1 MPFVILETT
10 SVNHELG
17 KFFHPLWAKFRT
29 SKNPG
34 RFAQLGD
41 LEKVKASLR
50 DGLESNI
57 NWTNPDSKSETYPG
71 GETCLMMAIL
81 GDYRSP
87 TKYSVIK
94 VNVIKSMYIGSNWNF
109 SSSWVILGWTSTNR
123 IILEQQLLSTP
134 SMPRTFRH
142 AVRLL
147 LTQPGIDLTIRT
159 WAGQCSNGWHGWRL
173 GGRQVCVDLVDRL
186 RFKASWEL
194 CDEMREL
201 FGLPPLPPPW
211 PRPPLLLL
219 KSRTRLP
226 TRWRWRKWPG
236 LLCPWLH

>member
-41 LEKVKASLR
+41 LEKVKARLR
-50 DGLESNI
+50 DSLERNI
-57 NWTNPDSKSETYPG
+57 NWTNPDSKSETHPG
-71 GETCLMMAIL
+71 GDTCLMMAIL

-94 VNVIKSMYIGSNWNF
+94 VNVIKSKYIGSNWNF
-109 SSSWVILGWTSTNR
+109 SSSWVILGWTSANR

-134 SMPRTFRH
+134 SINESP
-142 AVRLL
+142 
-147 LTQPGIDLTIRT
+147 DL
-159 WAGQCSNGWHGWRL
+159 
-173 GGRQVCVDLVDRL
+173 
-186 RFKASWEL
+186 
-194 CDEMREL
+194 
-201 FGLPPLPPPW
+201 
-211 PRPPLLLL
+211 PLLRN
-219 KSRTRLP
+219 KSNIYWEIYFGQTKGN
-226 TRWRWRKWPG
+226 TDDRKRQI
-236 LLCPWLH
+236 LIENCQK

>member
-41 LEKVKASLR
+41 LEKVKARLR
-50 DGLESNI
+50 DSLERNI
-57 NWTNPDSKSETYPG
+57 NWTNPDSKSETHPG
-71 GETCLMMAIL
+71 GDTCLMMAIL

-94 VNVIKSMYIGSNWNF
+94 VNVIKSKYIGSNWNF

-123 IILEQQLLSTP
+123 TILKQQLLSTP
-134 SMPRTFRH
+134 SMPGTFRQFASFWLNLGLIWPSEPGQGNL
-142 AVRLL
+142 AV
-147 LTQPGIDLTIRT
+147 G
-159 WAGQCSNGWHGWRL
+159 GMEV
-173 GGRQVCVDLVDRL
+173 GGRASL
-186 RFKASWEL
+186 RWI
-194 CDEMREL
+194 
-201 FGLPPLPPPW
+201 
-211 PRPPLLLL
+211 
-219 KSRTRLP
+219 
-226 TRWRWRKWPG
+226 
-236 LLCPWLH
+236 